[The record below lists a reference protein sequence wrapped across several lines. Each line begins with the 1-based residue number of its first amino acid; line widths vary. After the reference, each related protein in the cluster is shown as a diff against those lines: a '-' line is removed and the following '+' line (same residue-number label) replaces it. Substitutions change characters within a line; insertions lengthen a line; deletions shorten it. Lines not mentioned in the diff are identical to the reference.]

1 LPHDANSNYGTAINQ
16 WRGPVPP
23 RPRIRLLQSDF
34 DHRTFDYPP
43 IASVEHRRRRHS
55 PRRSRTRLK
64 HRLPLQWPQNASY
77 DVWGQLAWIVRKV
90 SEVDITES
98 DRALGAYPVACS
110 LAAWLEHIGGRL
122 GQHETCDD
130 APCAAIPI
138 WSIFV
143 ATSVIVTM
151 HRLSP
156 QHATA

>member
-1 LPHDANSNYGTAINQ
+1 MDCLWFSIRASSDAGNGVVAVELDSNIDFRCNGDCGLPTSAQ
-16 WRGPVPP
+16 
-23 RPRIRLLQSDF
+23 
-34 DHRTFDYPP
+34 
-43 IASVEHRRRRHS
+43 
-55 PRRSRTRLK
+55 
-64 HRLPLQWPQNASY
+64 
-77 DVWGQLAWIVRKV
+77 GQLAWIVRKV